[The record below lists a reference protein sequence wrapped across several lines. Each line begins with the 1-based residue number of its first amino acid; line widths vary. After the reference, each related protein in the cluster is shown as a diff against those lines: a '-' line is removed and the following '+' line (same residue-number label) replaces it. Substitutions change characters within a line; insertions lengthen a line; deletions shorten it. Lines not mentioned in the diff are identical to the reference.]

1 MPVINSVSCVDIPTY
16 RAESLWSAALTLGF
30 PAAVWRLP
38 NHNQIKLLISLGGGI
53 QRQKTDLEA
62 LPACFVIHPFAENE
76 DSYVLEGDLIFTFSE
91 ESGLQ
96 DVVNRLGDEHPTVQM
111 FLDQV
116 ALAGT
121 LPESASGLR
130 SALALHPQEGSDES
144 NHFQALVKEAVAA
157 IKAGEFAKIVLSR
170 TKKKSY
176 SEDFQ
181 PYGAFSRLQASY
193 PSAFVSLVSLPERNE
208 LWLGASP
215 ETLAAVDADG
225 VFRTTSLAGTQ
236 TALDADGVLLPA
248 GDIRWGQKEIQE
260 QALVSRYIVECFKK
274 IRLREYYEN
283 GPKTV
288 RAANLYHLRTDF
300 EVHTGAV
307 NFPELGTIML
317 ELLHPTSAVCGTPK
331 ESALRFIK
339 SAEGY
344 DRSLYSGYL
353 GPVNVDQESA
363 LFVNLR
369 TMRLSEGVATLFA
382 GAGITEDSDP
392 QREWEETEMKCH
404 TLLSV
409 LN

>member
-1 MPVINSVSCVDIPTY
+1 MLVFNSVPGVGTPTY
-16 RAESLWSAALTLGF
+16 QAESIWSAALALGF

-38 NHNQIKLLISLGGGI
+38 NRNEIKLSISLGGDI

-62 LPACFVIHPFAENE
+62 LPACFVIHPFAEDE

-96 DVVNRLGDEHPTVQM
+96 DVVNKLGDEHPKVKV
-111 FLDQV
+111 FFDQIAEADPV
-116 ALAGT
+116 AK
-121 LPESASGLR
+121 SASLTR
-130 SALALHPQEGSDES
+130 PDSVFSQVRDTDEAS
-144 NHFQALVKEAVAA
+144 RFQALVSKAVTA
-157 IKAGEFAKIVLSR
+157 IKAGELAKIVLSR

-181 PYGAFSRLQASY
+181 PYQAFARLQKTY
-193 PSAFVSLVSLPERNE
+193 PAAFVSLVNLPDRNE
-208 LWLGASP
+208 QWLGASP
-215 ETLAAVDADG
+215 ETLVAVDAQG
-225 VFRTTSLAGTQ
+225 IFRTTSLAGTQ
-236 TALDADGVLLPA
+236 TALDAQGVPYPA
-248 GDIRWGQKEIQE
+248 GEVRWGQKEIQE

-288 RAANLYHLRTDF
+288 RAGNLYHLRTDF
-300 EVHTGAV
+300 EVHTADL
-307 NFPELGTIML
+307 NFPELGTVML

-331 ESALRFIK
+331 EAALRFIEEG
-339 SAEGY
+339 EGY

-353 GPVNVDQESA
+353 GPVNVDQELA

-369 TMRLSEGVATLFA
+369 TMRLSDGTATLFA

-392 QREWEETEMKCH
+392 QREWEETEMKCQ
-404 TLLSV
+404 TLLAV
-409 LN
+409 LT